1 MQRVKGLSH
10 TGSLQAQNFREVTER
25 LAATAHNISHPV
37 DSLAEESQST
47 QQADDMIGATA
58 DQTGVGNIV
67 DTQQAL
73 DDTSQAITGIH
84 EMGQHMAAASDQQA
98 NAADDNC
105 QQIINIVRVSDQNAE
120 LAKHSAQISEDMQAT
135 AQALNAPIERFNR

>member
-37 DSLAEESQST
+37 DSLAEESQSP
-47 QQADDMIGATA
+47 
-58 DQTGVGNIV
+58 
-67 DTQQAL
+67 QQAL
-73 DDTSQAITGIH
+73 DDTSQTITGIH

-98 NAADDNC
+98 NADDDNC
-105 QQIINIVRVSDQNAE
+105 QQITILACVSDQNAE

-135 AQALNAPIERFNR
+135 AQALNAPIERFDR

>member
-1 MQRVKGLSH
+1 MAINTHHTARGMQRVKGLSH

-37 DSLAEESQST
+37 DSLAEESQSP
-47 QQADDMIGATA
+47 
-58 DQTGVGNIV
+58 
-67 DTQQAL
+67 QQAL
-73 DDTSQAITGIH
+73 DDTSQTITGIH

-98 NAADDNC
+98 NADDDNC
-105 QQIINIVRVSDQNAE
+105 QQITILACVSDQNAK

>member
-10 TGSLQAQNFREVTER
+10 TASLQAQNFREVTER

-37 DSLAEESQST
+37 DSLAEESQSP
-47 QQADDMIGATA
+47 
-58 DQTGVGNIV
+58 
-67 DTQQAL
+67 QQAL
-73 DDTSQAITGIH
+73 DDTSQTITGIH

-98 NAADDNC
+98 NADDDNC
-105 QQIINIVRVSDQNAE
+105 QQITILACVSDQNAE

>member
-37 DSLAEESQST
+37 DSLAEESQSP
-47 QQADDMIGATA
+47 
-58 DQTGVGNIV
+58 
-67 DTQQAL
+67 QQAL
-73 DDTSQAITGIH
+73 DDTSQTITGIH

-98 NAADDNC
+98 NADDDNC
-105 QQIINIVRVSDQNAE
+105 QQITILACVSDQNAE